1 MPDKAC
7 LVEFPKIKSMNLL
20 QLSWKNLTNKPLSML
35 LSLVLFALGV
45 GLISLLLLLN
55 TQLQEKFDK
64 NLAGIDLVIGA
75 KGSPLQLILS
85 NMYHIDAPTG
95 NVLID
100 EVKPFLNPQ
109 HPLIKTAVPLSVGD
123 SYRTYRIVGTNHKIL
138 ELYNAELA
146 EGELWEDLF
155 EVTVGAEVAEE
166 LDLQIGDEF
175 YSSHGF
181 AEGDEISVH
190 DDTEPFRVVGI
201 LQPTGSVI
209 DQLILTPSQSTWVVH
224 EHGMEMGSGNSE
236 MGSDEEEHEHEE
248 GEAHED
254 DHDHEE
260 AGHDHSKYG
269 DVNTSLLQFPDKEI
283 TSVLVQFK
291 SKTNFQAL
299 NMQRGINENTDL
311 QAATPAIEI
320 NRLYSMMGV
329 GEEALRALAIVII
342 FVSGLSV
349 FISLYSSLKE
359 RKYELALMRVM
370 GSSPGKIFM
379 LIIMEGLL
387 LAALGFA
394 IGILLSHGSMELL
407 AGIMKE
413 SYRYS
418 FSGLVFLK
426 EELYLLGAALLIGFL
441 AAVIPAIQARNT
453 DISTTLAE
461 G

>member
-1 MPDKAC
+1 
-7 LVEFPKIKSMNLL
+7 
-20 QLSWKNLTNKPLSML
+20 
-35 LSLVLFALGV
+35 
-45 GLISLLLLLN
+45 
-55 TQLQEKFDK
+55 
-64 NLAGIDLVIGA
+64 
-75 KGSPLQLILS
+75 
-85 NMYHIDAPTG
+85 
-95 NVLID
+95 
-100 EVKPFLNPQ
+100 
-109 HPLIKTAVPLSVGD
+109 
-123 SYRTYRIVGTNHKIL
+123 
-138 ELYNAELA
+138 
-146 EGELWEDLF
+146 
-155 EVTVGAEVAEE
+155 
-166 LDLQIGDEF
+166 
-175 YSSHGF
+175 
-181 AEGDEISVH
+181 VH
-190 DDTEPFRVVGI
+190 DDTEPFKVVGI

-224 EHGMEMGSGNSE
+224 EHGMGESAEGSEQSAA
-236 MGSDEEEHEHEE
+236 EEDDHEHEE
-248 GEAHED
+248 GEAHSEE

-260 AGHDHSKYG
+260 AGHDHSEYG

-370 GSSPGKIFM
+370 GSSPGKIFT

-387 LAALGFA
+387 LAALGFV
-394 IGILLSHGSMELL
+394 IGIVLSHGSMELL

-418 FSGLVFLK
+418 FSGFVFLK